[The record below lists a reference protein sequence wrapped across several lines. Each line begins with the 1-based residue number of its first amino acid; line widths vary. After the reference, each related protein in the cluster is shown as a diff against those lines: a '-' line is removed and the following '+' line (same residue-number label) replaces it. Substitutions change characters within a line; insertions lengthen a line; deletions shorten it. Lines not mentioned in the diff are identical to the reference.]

1 MAKKSRKERKQAAV
15 KQSAEKQKKVGQE
28 LMPEAVVEIHEN
40 VEKRAAG
47 EEAAKEA
54 GKAEEAKKAAGE
66 EEAKKAAEEAARKAA
81 EEEEAKKV
89 TEEEKAKK
97 AAEEEEAKKAEE
109 EAAKKAAEEEAKKA
123 AEEAARKAAE
133 EEAKKAAEEAA
144 RKAAEEEAKKAAEE
158 EARKAAEEAAR
169 KAAEEEA
176 KKAAEEEAR
185 KAEEAAKKAA
195 EEEAEQLAAE
205 KRAQVRKIYEK
216 RFAKHLDEL
225 KWLYMEL
232 YGNGSMF
239 AELCDNLYR
248 FYEARNDDLKE
259 RDSKREE
266 CPDWYK
272 QNDMLGMMFYID
284 NFAGNMKGV
293 ESKLEYLEKSN
304 VNYIHLMP
312 FLDTVEGRSD
322 GGYAVADFRK
332 VQEKLGTMEDL
343 ESLTAACHKKDMNV
357 CMDFVMNHTS
367 EDHEWAKKARQGN
380 GEYMSRYF
388 FFDNYSIPAEYEKT
402 VPQVFPTTAPGN
414 FTWLEDAEH
423 FVMTSFYP
431 YQWDLNYKN
440 PRVFNEMMY
449 NFLFL
454 ANKGIDIIRIDA
466 VPYIWK
472 ELNTQCRN
480 LPQVHTIV
488 RIMRIISEIVCPSV
502 LLLGEVVME
511 PEKVVPYFGTVE
523 KPECHMLYNVT
534 TMATTWHTVATRD
547 VGLLRQQL
555 DIVNGLPKEYVF
567 LNYLRCHDDIGWG
580 LDYASLEREGIRE
593 RPHKQYLNDY
603 FQGYAGESVSRGELY
618 NADPVSGD
626 ARFCGTTASMCGIEK
641 AGFEQD
647 AEAMERAIRKDVMLH
662 AYMFMQS
669 GIPVL
674 YSGDEIG
681 QVNDYTYK
689 EDPNK
694 AADSRYIHR
703 GAMRW
708 DLAANITDPETVEG
722 KVFEKLDQLEQI
734 RKTEKVFV
742 SNADTWTLDTWE
754 AGVLC
759 IGRYYDGEKILGLF
773 NFSEYDRTAWINET
787 DGMYTD
793 LISGEKMEARGV
805 NIPAF
810 GFYYLKK
817 DE

>member
-1 MAKKSRKERKQAAV
+1 MGSKTTRKK
-15 KQSAEKQKKVGQE
+15 
-28 LMPEAVVEIHEN
+28 
-40 VEKRAAG
+40 
-47 EEAAKEA
+47 
-54 GKAEEAKKAAGE
+54 KKA
-66 EEAKKAAEEAARKAA
+66 
-81 EEEEAKKV
+81 
-89 TEEEKAKK
+89 
-97 AAEEEEAKKAEE
+97 
-109 EAAKKAAEEEAKKA
+109 AAKKAMAVNSETQVNKRKKMTDVNAPAEKEA
-123 AEEAARKAAE
+123 EAAAVKEQE
-133 EEAKKAAEEAA
+133 EK
-144 RKAAEEEAKKAAEE
+144 
-158 EARKAAEEAAR
+158 
-169 KAAEEEA
+169 
-176 KKAAEEEAR
+176 
-185 KAEEAAKKAA
+185 
-195 EEEAEQLAAE
+195 EAEAVTDAKGQEEKEAEAVTDAKGQEEKEAEAVTDVKEQEEKEAEAVTDVKEQAETQRPDVHDQDTRDAAF
-205 KRAQVRKIYEK
+205 VK
-216 RFAKHLDEL
+216 RFERHLDEL
-225 KWLYMEL
+225 KWLYIEL
-232 YGNGSMF
+232 YENDSMF

-248 FYEARNDDLKE
+248 FYEERKKDLKKLDCE
-259 RDSKREE
+259 READ
-266 CPDWYK
+266 PNWYK
-272 QNDMLGMMFYID
+272 NNDMLGMMLYID

-293 ESKLEYLEKSN
+293 KEKLDYLEKCN

-343 ESLTAACHKKDMNV
+343 EDLTAACHKKHMNV

-367 EDHEWAKKARQGN
+367 QDHEWAKRARQGD

-388 FFDNYSIPAEYEKT
+388 FFNNDTIPKMYEQT

-414 FTWLEDAEH
+414 FTWLPDAGH

-431 YQWDLNYKN
+431 YQWDLNYRN

-449 NFLFL
+449 NFLYL

-472 ELNTQCRN
+472 ELGTQCRN
-480 LPQVHTIV
+480 LKQVHTIV
-488 RIMRIISEIVCPSV
+488 RMMRIISEIVCPSV

-547 VGLLRQQL
+547 VGLLKKQL

-580 LDYASLEREGIRE
+580 LDYGTLLTEGKGERS
-593 RPHKQYLNDY
+593 HKQYLNDY
-603 FQGYAGESVSRGELY
+603 FQGLAGDSNSRGELY

-626 ARFCGTTASMCGIEK
+626 ARFCATTASMCGIEK

-647 AEAMERAIRKDVMLH
+647 EAAMERAIRFDVTLH

-674 YSGDEIG
+674 YSGDEIA

-689 EDPNK
+689 EDYNK
-694 AADSRYIHR
+694 ADDSRYLHR
-703 GAMRW
+703 GKMNW
-708 DLAANITDPETVEG
+708 ENAAKADNPETVEG
-722 KVFEKLDQLEQI
+722 RMFQSLGRLEKI
-734 RKTEKVFV
+734 RKSEKAFV
-742 SNADTWTLDTWE
+742 SYADSWTIDTWD
-754 AGVLC
+754 AGILGM
-759 IGRYYDGEKILGLF
+759 GRYYDGDKIIGLF
-773 NFSEYDRTAWINET
+773 NFSEYDRIAWVNET
-787 DGMYTD
+787 DGIYEDILTGQIVQPVA
-793 LISGEKMEARGV
+793 LNV
-805 NIPAF
+805 PAY

-817 DE
+817 IN